1 MKELLKFQLKCETQT
16 VRRHL
21 LERRLVY
28 LFMRAIRVQYADSS
42 VDFDVYDELLRS
54 NLNYLSAMFQVIY

>member
-1 MKELLKFQLKCETQT
+1 
-16 VRRHL
+16 
-21 LERRLVY
+21 
-28 LFMRAIRVQYADSS
+28 MRAIRVQYADSS